1 MQHVLVFK
9 EYNIR
14 RHYETQYVEKYDSL
28 QGQLRREKI
37 NELLVGLKKHL
48 SVFTRSREVSDAAVK
63 ASYIIA
69 NKIALA
75 SKPY

>member
-1 MQHVLVFK
+1 MSVFK

-14 RHYETQYVEKYDSL
+14 RHYETQHGEKYDSL

-37 NELLVGLKKHL
+37 NELLVGLKKQL

-69 NKIALA
+69 NEIALA